1 MWYCKSSMSR
11 SPTGFQEF
19 FTVSACRSLKSSWSW
34 ASWSSI
40 SLSMASSS
48 CCCQST
54 AAAPRFFHRTVTSST
69 SLRNMR
75 PTFWTLS
82 SGLTSGRHTISIIQ
96 VVASG
101 ISCIGHMCK
110 DRFHT
115 LLSRPLFQTLTRHL
129 GEEGFSIVEC
139 SIDYWFFGTQ
149 FSSEALW
156 KHGDLL
162 STVLY
167 VTMRAEYFCNFSTYA
182 KNLHLIHILY
192 TPCSHT

>member
-1 MWYCKSSMSR
+1 MPWYCHRTYPKQLIPYNMYHERKPTFTLSMWFCKSSMSR

-40 SLSMASSS
+40 SLIMASSS

-82 SGLTSGRHTISIIQ
+82 SGLTSGPHTINRIQ
-96 VVASG
+96 VIASG

-110 DRFHT
+110 ISYPFVQASVPDPHEASRRGRF
-115 LLSRPLFQTLTRHL
+115 
-129 GEEGFSIVEC
+129 
-139 SIDYWFFGTQ
+139 
-149 FSSEALW
+149 
-156 KHGDLL
+156 
-162 STVLY
+162 
-167 VTMRAEYFCNFSTYA
+167 
-182 KNLHLIHILY
+182 
-192 TPCSHT
+192 